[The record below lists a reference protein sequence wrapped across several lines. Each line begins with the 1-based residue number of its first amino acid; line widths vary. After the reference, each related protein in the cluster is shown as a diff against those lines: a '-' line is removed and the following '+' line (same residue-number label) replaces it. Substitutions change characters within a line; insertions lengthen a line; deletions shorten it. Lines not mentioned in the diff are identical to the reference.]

1 MTRRAESRAWAAA
14 FDRGSRA
21 PATWRAYDAKWRRF
35 AAWCDEAG
43 EQALSAE
50 ARVVAEFLA
59 DLAAV
64 WRPATPTDPAST
76 IVEGQVL
83 VRDGLRPAT
92 VEAYRAA
99 ISVAHRSA
107 GEPNPCEH
115 EAVRRVVSGIRR
127 QRGLTPTR
135 RRTALRPADMT
146 AILAAMRPDE
156 RLVDARDAALL
167 LIGWKAAL
175 RTDDL
180 HRLDITDLKVESAEQ
195 AGGVVDGGGLAVR
208 LRRSKTDQTGATVT
222 VGITAVD
229 PLPDGSLNPL
239 DAVHAWRRWH
249 NQLRGHGLSRGP
261 AWRGIDRYDRRP
273 RAARLQPQAINLIV
287 TRRAHNAGFV
297 GDYRGHSLRR
307 GFATSALAGGASE
320 RRATPRPL
328 VLASIDDPLHRRSHP
343 LRRNQPHAA
352 PHLMQ

>member
-1 MTRRAESRAWAAA
+1 M
-14 FDRGSRA
+14 
-21 PATWRAYDAKWRRF
+21 
-35 AAWCDEAG
+35 
-43 EQALSAE
+43 
-50 ARVVAEFLA
+50 AEFLA

-64 WRPATPTDPAST
+64 WRAATPTDPALK

-83 VRDGLRPAT
+83 VRDGLRPTT
-92 VEAYRAA
+92 VEAYRGA

-146 AILAAMRPDE
+146 AILAAMRPDD

-180 HRLDITDLKVESAEQ
+180 HRLDIADLKVESAEKV
-195 AGGVVDGGGLAVR
+195 GGVVDGGGLAVR
-208 LRRSKTDQTGATVT
+208 LRRSKTDQTGTTVT
-222 VGITAVD
+222 VGITASD
-229 PLPDGSLNPL
+229 PLPDDTPDPL
-239 DAVHAWRRWH
+239 DAVHVWRRWH
-249 NQLRGHGLSRGP
+249 NQLRAHGLSRGP

-273 RAARLQPQAINLIV
+273 RAPVSNPQAINLIV
-287 TRRAHNAGFV
+287 TRRAAAAGLD
-297 GDYRGHSLRR
+297 GDYGGHSLRR

-320 RRATPRPL
+320 RAVQRHGRWSSPNSMTPYIDEATRYADTNPT
-328 VLASIDDPLHRRSHP
+328 
-343 LRRNQPHAA
+343 RN
-352 PHLMQ
+352 LG